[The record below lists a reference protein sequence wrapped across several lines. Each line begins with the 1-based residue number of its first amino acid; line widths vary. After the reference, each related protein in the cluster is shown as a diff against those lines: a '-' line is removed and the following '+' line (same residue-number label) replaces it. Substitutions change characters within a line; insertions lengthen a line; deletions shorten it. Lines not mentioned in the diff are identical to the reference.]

1 MAWLLLLAPLSS
13 AFLVWVA
20 FRRYPRAS
28 QAISIAASLITFL
41 TALGIALGR
50 IEAPA
55 PVSWIDLPGLHVE
68 LGITL
73 DALARLMLLMVTGVA
88 FLIHVYSLGYMAEDP
103 GRARFFGELSLFL
116 ASMIGIIVA
125 TNFVMM
131 YVFWELVGVSSYLL
145 IGFWFE
151 KNSAADAARKA
162 FLANRVGDFGFLL
175 GILTFWATCGTVA
188 FDPAA
193 AQGLAGNSLALIAA
207 LLLFCGCVGKSAQIP
222 LHVWLPDAMEG
233 PTPVSALIHAA
244 TMVAAGVY
252 MLCRIF
258 FVLELSPPA
267 LSVIAWT
274 GGITALVAALIAT
287 QQNDI
292 KRVLAYSTM
301 SQLGYMVLAVG
312 CASTTAAM
320 FHLTTHGF
328 FKALLFMGAG
338 SVLHAL
344 HHEQDIWRMGGV
356 GRRMPL
362 TFATFGIGAAALA
375 GVPGLAGFF
384 SKEEILQ
391 AAARSEPVLFWMAA
405 FTAALTAFYMTRI
418 TLVAFLGKPRTEA
431 AEHGKE
437 SPLVMGVPL
446 IILSV
451 LAVIAGYPFFGI
463 EHYLGGHGT
472 EEGKSLLVPA
482 ASLAAVALGLTVG
495 AVTYGGATRERVAI
509 PLFERKFYFDE
520 IYDWTVLKFQEESA
534 RLLAW
539 IDQWIIGFVL
549 VRGGAFVVSLGGEM
563 LRLLQA
569 GNLREYA
576 FFFALG
582 AGGILLLL
590 FGR

>member
-1 MAWLLLLAPLSS
+1 MAWLLLLAPLTS

-20 FRRYPRAS
+20 LRPYPRLS
-28 QAISIAASLITFL
+28 QAVSLAASGLTFL
-41 TALGIALGR
+41 TALGIVLGK

-55 PVSWIDLPGLHVE
+55 ALSWVDLPGLRIE
-68 LGITL
+68 IGMTL
-73 DALARLMLLMVTGVA
+73 DSLARLMLLMVTGVA

-116 ASMIGIIVA
+116 ASMIGIIVS

-131 YVFWELVGVSSYLL
+131 YIFWELVGVSSYLL

-188 FDPAA
+188 FDPGAA
-193 AQGLAGNSLALIAA
+193 HGLAGSWLAPVAA

-258 FVLELSPPA
+258 FVLELSPGA

-274 GGITALVAALIAT
+274 GGITALVAGLIAT

-356 GRRMPL
+356 GRKMPL

-375 GVPGLAGFF
+375 GIPGLSGFF

-391 AAARSEPVLFWMAA
+391 AAARSEPILFWMAA
-405 FTAALTAFYMTRI
+405 LTAALTAFYMTRI
-418 TLVAFLGKPRTEA
+418 TLVAFLGRPRTKA
-431 AEHGKE
+431 AEHAKE
-437 SPLVMGVPL
+437 SPFVMGFPL
-446 IILSV
+446 IVLSV
-451 LAVIAGYPFFGI
+451 LAVIAGYSFFGI
-463 EHYLGGHGT
+463 EHLLGGH
-472 EEGKSLLVPA
+472 EKEGNNPLVPM
-482 ASLAAVALGLTVG
+482 ASLTAVLLGLTAG
-495 AVTYGGATRERVAI
+495 AITYGRANRERIAI

-520 IYDWTVLKFQEESA
+520 IYDWTVLKLQEELA

-539 IDQWIIGFVL
+539 ADQWIVGFVL

>member
-1 MAWLLLLAPLSS
+1 MAWLLLLAPLVS

-20 FRRYPRAS
+20 FRRHPRAS
-28 QAISIAASLITFL
+28 QAVSITASLITFL
-41 TALGIALGR
+41 TAIGIALGK

-55 PVSWIDLPGLHVE
+55 SLAWIDLPGLRVE
-68 LGITL
+68 IGMTL
-73 DALARLMLLMVTGVA
+73 DSLARLMLLMVTGVA

-103 GRARFFGELSLFL
+103 GRGRFFGELSLFL
-116 ASMIGIIVA
+116 ASMIGIIVS
-125 TNFVMM
+125 TNFIMM
-131 YVFWELVGVSSYLL
+131 YIFWELVGVSSYLL

-193 AQGLAGNSLALIAA
+193 ARGLAGNSLAPIAA
-207 LLLFCGCVGKSAQIP
+207 LLLFCGCIGKSAQIP

-258 FVLELSPPA
+258 FVLELSPEA

-312 CASTTAAM
+312 CAGTTAAM

-356 GRRMPL
+356 GRKMPL

-375 GVPGLAGFF
+375 GIPGLSGFF
-384 SKEEILQ
+384 SKEDILQ
-391 AAARSEPVLFWMAA
+391 TAAQSKPALFWIAA
-405 FTAALTAFYMTRI
+405 LTAALTAFYMTRI
-418 TLVAFLGKPRTEA
+418 TLVAFLGKPRTEVA
-431 AEHGKE
+431 THAKE
-437 SPLVMGVPL
+437 SPLVMGIPL
-446 IILSV
+446 IILAG
-451 LAVIAGYPFFGI
+451 LAIVAGYPFFGI
-463 EHYLGGHGT
+463 LHYLGAQ
-472 EEGKSLLVPA
+472 ESAEKSLLVPA
-482 ASLAAVALGLTVG
+482 ASLTAVILGLTAG
-495 AVTYGGATRERVAI
+495 AVGYGRATRERIVI
-509 PLFERKFYFDE
+509 PLLERKFYFDE
-520 IYDWTVLKFQEESA
+520 IYDWTILKLQEEAA

-539 IDQWIIGFVL
+539 IDQWIIGFFL
-549 VRGGAFVVSLGGEM
+549 VRGGAFLVSLGGEM

-590 FGR
+590 FGH

>member
-1 MAWLLLLAPLSS
+1 MAWLLLFAPLSS
-13 AFLVWVA
+13 ALLVWVA
-20 FRRYPRAS
+20 LRRHPQAS
-28 QAISIAASLITFL
+28 EAVSILASLIAFL
-41 TALGIALGR
+41 TAIGIVLGR

-55 PVSWIDLPGLHVE
+55 PLAWIDLPGLRVE
-68 LGITL
+68 IGMTL

-116 ASMIGIIVA
+116 ASMIGIVVS

-151 KNSAADAARKA
+151 KNPAADAARKA

-175 GILTFWATCGTVA
+175 GILTFWSVCGTVA
-188 FDPAA
+188 FDPEAA
-193 AQGLAGNSLALIAA
+193 RALAGNWLAPMTA

-258 FVLELSPPA
+258 FVLELSPEA
-267 LSVIAWT
+267 LLVIAWT

-287 QQNDI
+287 QQDDI

-328 FKALLFMGAG
+328 FKALLFLGAG

-356 GRRMPL
+356 GRKMPL
-362 TFATFGIGAAALA
+362 TFVTFGIGAAALA
-375 GVPGLAGFF
+375 GIPGLAGFF

-391 AAARSEPVLFWMAA
+391 VAAHRAPGLFWIAA
-405 FTAALTAFYMTRI
+405 FTAGLTAFYMTRI
-418 TLVAFLGKPRTEA
+418 TLVAFLGQPRTEVVTHA
-431 AEHGKE
+431 KE
-437 SPLVMGVPL
+437 SPFVMGLPL
-446 IILSV
+446 IV
-451 LAVIAGYPFFGI
+451 LAGLAVVAGYPFFGI
-463 EHYLGGHGT
+463 MRYLGGQEAG
-472 EEGKSLLVPA
+472 EKSMLVPA
-482 ASLAAVALGLTVG
+482 VSLIAVILGLAAG
-495 AVTYGGATRERVAI
+495 AIHYGRAIREPMTI
-509 PLFERKFYFDE
+509 PLFRRKFYFDE
-520 IYDWTVLKFQEESA
+520 IYDWTVLKLQEESA
-534 RLLAW
+534 RLLSW
-539 IDQWIIGFVL
+539 IDQWVIGFLL
-549 VRGGAFVVSLGGEM
+549 VRGGAFAVSLGGEM
-563 LRLLQA
+563 LRLVQA

-576 FFFALG
+576 FVFALG
-582 AGGILLLL
+582 AGGVLLWL

>member
-1 MAWLLLLAPLSS
+1 MAWLLLLAPLAS
-13 AFLVWVA
+13 ALLVWVA
-20 FRRYPRAS
+20 LRPYPRLS
-28 QAISIAASLITFL
+28 QGVSLAASLVTFL
-41 TALGIALGR
+41 TALGIALGKV
-50 IEAPA
+50 EPPA
-55 PVSWIDLPGLHVE
+55 ALSWIDLPGLRIE
-68 LGITL
+68 IGMTL
-73 DALARLMLLMVTGVA
+73 DPLARLMLLMVTGVA
-88 FLIHVYSLGYMAEDP
+88 FLIHVYSIGYMAEDP

-116 ASMIGIIVA
+116 ASMIGIVVS
-125 TNFVMM
+125 TNFIMM
-131 YVFWELVGVSSYLL
+131 YIFWELVGVSSYLL

-188 FDPAA
+188 FDPGAA
-193 AQGLAGNSLALIAA
+193 HGLAGNPLATAAA
-207 LLLFCGCVGKSAQIP
+207 LLLFCGCIGKSAQIP

-258 FVLELSPPA
+258 FVLELSPEA

-274 GGITALVAALIAT
+274 GGVTALVAALIAT

-312 CASTTAAM
+312 CADTTAAM

-344 HHEQDIWRMGGV
+344 HHEQDIWKMGGI
-356 GRRMPL
+356 GRKMPL
-362 TFATFGIGAAALA
+362 TFLTFIIGAAALA
-375 GVPGLAGFF
+375 GIPGLSGFF
-384 SKEEILQ
+384 SKEAILQ
-391 AAARSEPVLFWMAA
+391 AAARSQPILFWMAA
-405 FTAALTAFYMTRI
+405 FTAGLTAFYMTRI
-418 TLVAFLGKPRTEA
+418 TLVSFLGKPRTEV
-431 AEHGKE
+431 AEHAKE
-437 SPLVMGVPL
+437 SPLVMGLPLVILAVP
-446 IILSV
+446 
-451 LAVIAGYPFFGI
+451 AVIAGYPFFGI
-463 EHYLGGHGT
+463 EEYLGGHQAQA
-472 EEGKSLLVPA
+472 ENSLVPT
-482 ASLAAVALGLTVG
+482 ASLIAVLLGFAAG
-495 AVTYGGATRERVAI
+495 AVTYGRATGERIAI
-509 PLFERKFYFDE
+509 PVFQRKFYFDE
-520 IYDWTVLKFQEESA
+520 IYDWTVLKLQDESA
-534 RLLAW
+534 RLLSW
-539 IDQWIIGFVL
+539 VDQWIVGFVL
-549 VRGGAFVVSLGGEM
+549 VRGGAFMVSLGGEM

>member
-1 MAWLLLLAPLSS
+1 MAWLLLLAPLTS

-20 FRRYPRAS
+20 LRPYPRLS
-28 QAISIAASLITFL
+28 QAVSIAASGLAFL
-41 TALGIALGR
+41 TALGIALGKVG
-50 IEAPA
+50 APA
-55 PVSWIDLPGLHVE
+55 ALSWVDLPGLRIE
-68 LGITL
+68 IGMTL
-73 DALARLMLLMVTGVA
+73 DSLARLMLLMVTGVA

-116 ASMIGIIVA
+116 ASMIGIIVS

-131 YVFWELVGVSSYLL
+131 YIFWELVGVSSYLL

-188 FDPAA
+188 FDPGAA
-193 AQGLAGNSLALIAA
+193 RGLAGNWLAPVAA

-258 FVLELSPPA
+258 FVLELSPEA

-356 GRRMPL
+356 GRKMPL
-362 TFATFGIGAAALA
+362 TFVTFGIGAAALA
-375 GVPGLAGFF
+375 GIPGLSGFF

-391 AAARSEPVLFWMAA
+391 AAARNEPVLFWMAA

-418 TLVAFLGKPRTEA
+418 TLVAFLGKPRTKA
-431 AEHGKE
+431 AEHAKE
-437 SPLVMGVPL
+437 SPFVMGFPL
-446 IILSV
+446 IVLSV
-451 LAVIAGYPFFGI
+451 LAVIAGYSFFGI
-463 EHYLGGHGT
+463 EHLLGGH
-472 EEGKSLLVPA
+472 EAEGKNPLVPM
-482 ASLAAVALGLTVG
+482 ASLTAVLLGLTAG
-495 AVTYGGATRERVAI
+495 AITYGRANQERIAI

-520 IYDWTVLKFQEESA
+520 IYDWTVLKLQEESA

-539 IDQWIIGFVL
+539 ADQWIVGFVL

-576 FFFALG
+576 FLFALG